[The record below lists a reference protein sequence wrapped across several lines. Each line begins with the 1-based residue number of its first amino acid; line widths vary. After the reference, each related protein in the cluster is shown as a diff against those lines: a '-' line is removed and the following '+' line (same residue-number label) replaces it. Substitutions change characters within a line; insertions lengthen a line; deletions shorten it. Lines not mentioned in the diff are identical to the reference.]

1 MSEPHKH
8 IHGSPVRVMWNDYED
23 GDWQIE
29 FVVPQEVGTALLMDK
44 AFEPMMRQ
52 LKR

>member
-1 MSEPHKH
+1 MDLGRYFKITEKLLLTT
-8 IHGSPVRVMWNDYED
+8 GD

-29 FVVPQEVGTALLMDK
+29 FVVPQEIGTALLMDK

-52 LKR
+52 NKQ